1 MTSDADAVLRGFE
14 IGYTRTTVNTTS
26 DTQDFQFWA
35 EVTLPDGSTGVLGP
49 WSLSLAPHES
59 SSSHIAHRIPGDAP
73 FGEYTYEGKVGVYPS
88 EIWDQDSFT
97 FTVAGGWSDRIP
109 VQD

>member
-1 MTSDADAVLRGFE
+1 
-14 IGYTRTTVNTTS
+14 
-26 DTQDFQFWA
+26 
-35 EVTLPDGSTGVLGP
+35 VLGP

-73 FGEYTYEGKVGVYPS
+73 FGEYTYEGKVGVYPA